1 MSDIGSLVDGDW
13 YGQQDRSGSDDKRLT
28 LGTSFLIWIAG
39 SLFGWGAIF
48 AVLLPFFA

>member
-13 YGQQDRSGSDDKRLT
+13 YGRQAQFGRDDKRLT
-28 LGTSFLIWIAG
+28 LGTCFLIWIAG

-48 AVLLPFFA
+48 AVLMPLFA